1 MNHPPQRAFTLIELL
16 VVIAIISILAALLLP
31 CLAKT
36 KNRARMI
43 EETSAGR
50 QLMLAVQM
58 HADDHDGEIFPGYVT
73 DTSAVDDQGQ
83 PLNFPENA
91 RYPWRIVPYLSGS
104 MPLIYSGENRAKL
117 IQMQSQSHADYVY
130 SVSVFPSLGINS
142 YFIGGKLRSLSK
154 SAQAVSSTRWE
165 WLALLGVGFLTVYRE
180 GFEMALFLQSLLL
193 EGSKSA
199 VIIGSGVAVGFLL
212 LIGTLTFRYGVKLP
226 YRKLLVLT
234 GVLVVSIMVTFIGST
249 VRLFQ
254 TVNWM
259 PIHPVYS
266 LHLPN
271 WSGLWL
277 GLYPSWEGLL
287 IPPLALVYV
296 GGMWLFNR
304 WRSHKTE
311 SELSSA
317 ETART

>member
-31 CLAKT
+31 CLAKA

-142 YFIGGKLRSLSK
+142 YFIGGNQTEFPAADANSRFGGGTVVTKMNEVQRPSELMAFMSARSAVTGNN
-154 SAQAVSSTRWE
+154 AQGYYQVTPPYLKTRQWTATYSPSVSPNQWGFVAPRFNNNHAVA
-165 WLALLGVGFLTVYRE
+165 ALLDGHVENFNLT
-180 GFEMALFLQSLLL
+180 EMQDMRHWCNRADR
-193 EGSKSA
+193 A
-199 VIIGSGVAVGFLL
+199 DW
-212 LIGTLTFRYGVKLP
+212 TLTP
-226 YRKLLVLT
+226 
-234 GVLVVSIMVTFIGST
+234 
-249 VRLFQ
+249 
-254 TVNWM
+254 
-259 PIHPVYS
+259 
-266 LHLPN
+266 
-271 WSGLWL
+271 
-277 GLYPSWEGLL
+277 
-287 IPPLALVYV
+287 
-296 GGMWLFNR
+296 
-304 WRSHKTE
+304 
-311 SELSSA
+311 
-317 ETART
+317 